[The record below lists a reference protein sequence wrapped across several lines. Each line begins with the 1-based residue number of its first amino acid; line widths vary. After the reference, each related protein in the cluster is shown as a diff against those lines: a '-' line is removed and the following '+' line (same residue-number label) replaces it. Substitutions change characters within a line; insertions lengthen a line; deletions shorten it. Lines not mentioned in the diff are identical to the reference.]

1 MIIGIDAS
9 NIRRGGGVTH
19 LVELLQFADPSVQ
32 GFSKLVL
39 WSGQTTLNQVPD
51 RPWLIKEYL
60 PVLEKSILWRGLW
73 QKYQLSNQARLHH
86 CDVLFVPGGSY
97 AGDFHPTVAMSQ
109 NLLPFEWK
117 ELARYGW
124 SLMTFKLLLLRLTQS
139 RTFSSADGVIF
150 LTDYAKSTVEKV
162 TGVLPN
168 TAVIP
173 HGINQRFLMSP
184 RLQKPIESYTADH
197 PFRLLYVSIIDQY
210 KHQWHLVDAVAR
222 LRQWTGWHL
231 VLDLVGP
238 AYPPALRR
246 LQTCIER
253 HDSQE
258 NWVHY
263 RGAIPFNQLH
273 SIYQEANL
281 GIFASSCENMPNILL
296 ETMATGLPVACSNR
310 GPMPEMLDDDGVYF
324 DPENPQDIA
333 RTLKR
338 LIASPELRTRLTS
351 ASFTAAQQYT
361 WKRCA
366 DQTFGFLASVDRQ
379 YSQKGQLCIATGVSR
394 PNIAD

>member
-19 LVELLQFADPSVQ
+19 LIELLRFADPSAQ
-32 GFSKLVL
+32 GFSKVVL

-51 RPWLIKEYL
+51 RSWLIKEHL
-60 PVLEKSILWRGLW
+60 PVLDSSILRRSLW

-97 AGDFHPTVAMSQ
+97 AGNFRPTVAMSQ

-117 ELARYGW
+117 ELARYAW
-124 SLMTFKLLLLRLTQS
+124 SLMKLRLLLLRLTQS
-139 RTFSSADGVIF
+139 HTFTSADGVIF
-150 LTDYAKSTVEKV
+150 LTHYAKSTVEKV
-162 TGVLPN
+162 TGLLPN
-168 TAVIP
+168 TVIIP

-184 RLQKPIESYTADH
+184 RPQKPIESYTTDQ

-210 KHQWHLVDAVAR
+210 KHQWHLVDAIAR
-222 LRQWTGWHL
+222 LRRQTGWHL
-231 VLDLVGP
+231 ALDLVGP

-246 LQTCIER
+246 LKTCLEQ
-253 HDSQE
+253 HDPQK

-263 RGAIPFNQLH
+263 RGAIPFDQLH
-273 SIYQEANL
+273 GIYQQANL

-296 ETMATGLPVACSNR
+296 ETMATGLPVACSNC
-310 GPMPEMLDDDGVYF
+310 GPMPEMLGDAGVYF

-333 RTLKR
+333 TAVKR
-338 LIASPELRTRLTS
+338 LVASPDLRTQLAAVS
-351 ASFTAAQQYT
+351 FASVHQYT
-361 WKRCA
+361 WERCA
-366 DQTFGFLASVDRQ
+366 KETFAFLADMHRQ
-379 YSQKGQLCIATGVSR
+379 YNQENMTCA
-394 PNIAD
+394 P